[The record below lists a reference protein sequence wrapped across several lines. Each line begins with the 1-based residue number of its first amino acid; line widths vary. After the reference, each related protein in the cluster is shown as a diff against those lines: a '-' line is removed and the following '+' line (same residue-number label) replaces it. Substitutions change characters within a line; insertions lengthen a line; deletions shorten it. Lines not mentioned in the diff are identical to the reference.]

1 MRTFLVVA
9 VLALGAAPVFSQSR
23 VADET
28 ALRTRVAAF
37 EAAINKR
44 DMAGVAALYA
54 PDADLIVIDGPL
66 VTGRAAIQTTTQR
79 DWGTGAAT
87 RRISLTVTGIR
98 FLGSDVAIV
107 NTRAQ
112 FNEGPVKEDRGTW
125 VAARQPGG
133 DWLISALRV
142 MPAARQ

>member
-9 VLALGAAPVFSQSR
+9 ALTLGVAPVFAQSR

-28 ALRTRVAAF
+28 ALRARVAAF

-44 DMAGVAALYA
+44 DMAGLAALYA
-54 PDADLIVIDGPL
+54 PDADLIVIDGLL
-66 VTGRAAIQTTTQR
+66 VAGRAAIQAATQR
-79 DWGTGAAT
+79 DWAAAPT
-87 RRISLTVTGIR
+87 RRISLTVRGIR
-98 FLGSDVAIV
+98 FLAPDIAIV

-125 VAARQPGG
+125 VAVRQSSG